1 MDALLESLT
10 KSLTEQ
16 GWKVEMQENTQ
27 IPTEIAQRYDS
38 LPTDYIYFL
47 RNMKACVNSAETVW
61 MLCPDDFAP
70 QGEDGFAWNEFE
82 KMSLDAAE
90 GDNIWT
96 AEIKSFWNEHLPI
109 CLSLK
114 DGYSYYALCLKD
126 GTIVT
131 GEEPEFEETTEVA
144 PSFRDFLQML
154 CNGKHTKTNEFFKD
168 TQLHEMN
175 GGATEDGMDRAN
187 QAKTPLQGAF

>member
-1 MDALLESLT
+1 MNTLLESLT

-16 GWKVEMQENTQ
+16 GWKVEMQENNQ
-27 IPTEIAQRYDS
+27 IPAEIAQRYDS

-70 QGEDGFAWNEFE
+70 QGENGFDWNEFE

-90 GDNIWT
+90 GDSSWI
-96 AEIKSFWNEHLPI
+96 AEIKSFWNDHLPI

-131 GEEPEFEETTEVA
+131 GEEPEFEETTQVA

-154 CNGKHTKTNEFFKD
+154 CNGELD
-168 TQLHEMN
+168 LE
-175 GGATEDGMDRAN
+175 
-187 QAKTPLQGAF
+187 

>member
-1 MDALLESLT
+1 MNTLLESLT

-16 GWKVEMQENTQ
+16 GWKVEMQENNQ
-27 IPTEIAQRYDS
+27 IPAEITQRYDL

-70 QGEDGFAWNEFE
+70 QGENGFDWNEFE

-90 GDNIWT
+90 GDSSWI
-96 AEIKSFWNEHLPI
+96 AEIKSFWNDHLPI
-109 CLSLK
+109 CLS
-114 DGYSYYALCLKD
+114 LKD

-131 GEEPEFEETTEVA
+131 GEEPEFEETTQVA

-154 CNGKHTKTNEFFKD
+154 CNGELD
-168 TQLHEMN
+168 LE
-175 GGATEDGMDRAN
+175 
-187 QAKTPLQGAF
+187 

>member
-16 GWKVEMQENTQ
+16 GWKVEMQENNQ
-27 IPTEIAQRYDS
+27 IPAEIAQRYDS

-90 GDNIWT
+90 GDNSWT

-114 DGYSYYALCLKD
+114 DGYPYHALCLGD

-131 GEEPEFEETTEVA
+131 GRGR
-144 PSFRDFLQML
+144 SLKKQRRL
-154 CNGKHTKTNEFFKD
+154 
-168 TQLHEMN
+168 
-175 GGATEDGMDRAN
+175 
-187 QAKTPLQGAF
+187 PLLFGIFCKCSAMASWIWNKE